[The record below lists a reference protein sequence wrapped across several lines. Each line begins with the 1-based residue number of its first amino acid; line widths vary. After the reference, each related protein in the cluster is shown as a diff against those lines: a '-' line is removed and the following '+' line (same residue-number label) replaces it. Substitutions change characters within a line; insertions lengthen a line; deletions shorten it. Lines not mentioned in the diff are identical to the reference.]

1 MLKIRKEKKTI
12 STLNGSFD
20 ILHSGHLSIIY
31 QASLMGDVFI
41 MALNTDESIQ
51 KYKGRQRPII
61 SLNHRLSSIAALEFV
76 DYVTYFSEQ
85 NPISVLEKIRPDIHN
100 NGAEYGENC
109 IEAGVVAKYGGNIN
123 IIPLVP
129 NLSTTNIIEKIK
141 RL

>member
-1 MLKIRKEKKTI
+1 
-12 STLNGSFD
+12 
-20 ILHSGHLSIIY
+20 
-31 QASLMGDVFI
+31 MGDVFI

-85 NPISVLEKIRPDIHN
+85 NPISVLEKIKPDIHN